1 MRIKLDK
8 IVDVREFVCIG
19 NSLDH
24 NITVKQDGYVVN
36 GKSLMGLFSLDL
48 TKPVFLE
55 VENDDCAPFEKFVI

>member
-8 IVDVREFVCIG
+8 IVDVREFVTIG
-19 NSLDH
+19 NMLNH
-24 NITVKQDGYVVN
+24 NITVKQDSYVVN

-55 VENDDCAPFEKFVI
+55 VENDDFAPFEKFVM

>member
-8 IVDVREFVCIG
+8 IVDVREFVAIG
-19 NSLDH
+19 NMLNH
-24 NITVKQDGYVVN
+24 NITVKQDSYVVN

-55 VENDDCAPFEKFVI
+55 VENDDFAPFEKFVM